1 MPESIYPTEDAV
13 EISLL
18 LRIKREQKGWSIDQA
33 SQKTGIPAKYLED
46 IENNT
51 FRSFVGKAA
60 VLESYLRVYSTR
72 LNVNHQSQ
80 KALLDFARNLLLP
93 GKFNF
98 QHTSEFKRGQ

>member
-1 MPESIYPTEDAV
+1 MPESIYPAKDAI

-18 LRIKREQKGWSIDQA
+18 LRMKREQKGWSIDQA

-72 LNVNHQSQ
+72 LNIDPQLQ

-98 QHTSEFKRGQ
+98 QQTSEYKRGQ

>member
-1 MPESIYPTEDAV
+1 MPESIYPTEDAI

-33 SQKTGIPAKYLED
+33 SQKPGIPAKYLED

-98 QHTSEFKRGQ
+98 QQTNEYKRGQ